1 MANSKEKPDKK
12 DDLKEITP
20 PSSPV
25 WYIIFGLF
33 LLTMVFG
40 VMGGWMAYAPLAA
53 TSVAMGK
60 VAPNTAK
67 VPVQH
72 LEGGIIDKI
81 YAKDGQEIKRGDR
94 LLKLDDIQIK
104 AQMAQLNEQIK
115 GLQSA
120 LKSKR
125 KTLQYI
131 DEDLAEWRKLFKQ
144 KLITKD
150 KIRVLRRE
158 KVQVEGDISRTISEI
173 AKAKKQ
179 KIILQDRLKR
189 TLIRASHSGIIMGLD
204 IHAKGEVVAPGK
216 KIAEIVPKSKKLII
230 EAKINPMDIDK
241 VKVGLK
247 SDIIFPALDMKNVP
261 PIDGKVTYISA
272 DSVEDSKSGA
282 YYYDAKV
289 EVTKEGIKT
298 LKENNLTLVTG
309 MPATVMI
316 HIGERTMLEYLIKPF
331 KEVVRKAFNEE

>member
-1 MANSKEKPDKK
+1 MEKA
-12 DDLKEITP
+12 I
-20 PSSPV
+20 
-25 WYIIFGLF
+25 
-33 LLTMVFG
+33 
-40 VMGGWMAYAPLAA
+40 
-53 TSVAMGK
+53 
-60 VAPNTAK
+60 N
-67 VPVQH
+67 
-72 LEGGIIDKI
+72 
-81 YAKDGQEIKRGDR
+81 
-94 LLKLDDIQIK
+94 
-104 AQMAQLNEQIK
+104 
-115 GLQSA
+115 
-120 LKSKR
+120 
-125 KTLQYI
+125 
-131 DEDLAEWRKLFKQ
+131 Q

-272 DSVEDSKSGA
+272 DSVEDPKSGA

-289 EVTKEGIKT
+289 EVTRRG
-298 LKENNLTLVTG
+298 
-309 MPATVMI
+309 
-316 HIGERTMLEYLIKPF
+316 
-331 KEVVRKAFNEE
+331 